1 MENKGLANIN
11 DAAYQKLIDNIT
23 TLWGEAKSKAIA
35 AVNTELLDA
44 NWQTG
49 KYIVEFEQ
57 GGKQRAEYGKKLLV
71 NLAKDLTAR
80 NGKGFNRTNLTYMRK
95 LYLAFPKCGTLSHKL
110 TWSHYYELLKCDNA
124 LEMQFYYKESIK
136 ECWKVRELKRQMK
149 SCLFQRL
156 ALSTDKAGVLALAN
170 EGHQVQTPQDIIRD
184 PFVLEFAG
192 LPKQKRYKEGDLEK
206 ALKDHM
212 EQFLLEMGRG
222 FAFVGRQYSMQIG
235 SRQFKVD
242 LVFYHCILKC
252 YVLIDLKRAEIKHG
266 DIGQMNLYLNYFKT
280 EVCQPDDNPPI
291 GIVLGARKDELLME
305 YALEGGFNNKIVY
318 NNGISIP
325 LQYEQNFKIAPAN
338 SVLMC
343 IEGGSAGKKI
353 AILNQD
359 VCFGNKLCCFAPFW
373 EIGKFIYYYLQSPS
387 FVELFNLNKTGIIGG
402 VSVAKVKEIVIP
414 LPPVMEQQRIVAQI
428 DRLFEQLR

>member
-1 MENKGLANIN
+1 MENNELANIN
-11 DAAYQKLIDNIT
+11 DNVYQKLIDNIT
-23 TLWGEAKSKAIA
+23 TLWDEAKTKAIT
-35 AVNTELLDA
+35 AVNTGLLEA

-49 KYIVEFEQ
+49 KYIVDFELK
-57 GGKQRAEYGKKLLV
+57 GKDRAEYGKQLLV
-71 NLAKDLTAR
+71 NLSKDLTTR
-80 NGKGFNRTNLTYMRK
+80 NGKGFSRSNLVYMRK
-95 LYLAFPKCGTLSHKL
+95 FYLAFPICETLSHKL
-110 TWSHYYELLKCDNA
+110 TWSHYFELLKCDNS
-124 LEMQFYYKESIK
+124 LELQFYYKECIK

-192 LPKQKRYKEGDLEK
+192 LPKQKHYKESDLEK

-222 FAFVGRQYSMQIG
+222 FAFVGRQYAMQVG

-280 EVCQPDDNPPI
+280 EVCQLDDNPPI

-305 YALEGGFNNKIVY
+305 YALEGITNQLFVARYQLYMPKREE
-318 NNGISIP
+318 
-325 LQYEQNFKIAPAN
+325 LQ
-338 SVLMC
+338 
-343 IEGGSAGKKI
+343 
-353 AILNQD
+353 
-359 VCFGNKLCCFAPFW
+359 
-373 EIGKFIYYYLQSPS
+373 
-387 FVELFNLNKTGIIGG
+387 
-402 VSVAKVKEIVIP
+402 
-414 LPPVMEQQRIVAQI
+414 AQL
-428 DRLFEQLR
+428 DRLLDEAE

>member
-1 MENKGLANIN
+1 MKRLSLDLRAEFPQAEGFSWSNLYKIRKWYLFYSSQIEFLYQAGTKLQKVDNATTPMPDLLQFVPWRHQTVIVSKCTTINAALFYLNKVIE
-11 DAAYQKLIDNIT
+11 DNIT
-23 TLWGEAKSKAIA
+23 ALWSESKAKAIT

-49 KYIVEFEQ
+49 KYIVEYELK
-57 GGKQRAEYGKKLLV
+57 GKDRAEYGKQLLV
-71 NLAKDLTAR
+71 NLAKDLTAI
-80 NGKGFNRTNLTYMRK
+80 NGKGFSRSNLVYMRK
-95 LYLAFPKCGTLSHKL
+95 FYLAFPICETVSHKL
-110 TWSHYYELLKCDNA
+110 TWSHYFELLKCDNS
-124 LEMQFYYKESIK
+124 LEMQFYYKECIK
-136 ECWKVRELKRQMK
+136 EGWKVRELKRQMK

-192 LPKQKRYKEGDLEK
+192 LPKQKRYKESDLEK

-242 LVFYHCILKC
+242 LVFYYCILKC

-266 DIGQMNLYLNYFKT
+266 NIGQMNLYLNYFKT

-305 YALEGGFNNKIVY
+305 YALEGITNQLFVARYQLYLPKREE
-318 NNGISIP
+318 
-325 LQYEQNFKIAPAN
+325 LQAQ
-338 SVLMC
+338 L
-343 IEGGSAGKKI
+343 
-353 AILNQD
+353 D
-359 VCFGNKLCCFAPFW
+359 KLLD
-373 EIGKFIYYYLQSPS
+373 ET
-387 FVELFNLNKTGIIGG
+387 E
-402 VSVAKVKEIVIP
+402 
-414 LPPVMEQQRIVAQI
+414 
-428 DRLFEQLR
+428 